1 MLISVFVIALS
12 AAPASPM
19 EVVKA
24 GHQHVQAV
32 LQSVEPS
39 VEKLN
44 AQADDFIDFVELSK
58 RSLGA
63 HWAKL
68 NKKQQEEFSSTLKA
82 LLRAN
87 YAHKILNG
95 DSNKGGGSEQQWGE
109 ETIDGNE
116 AKVTSVVMALNDKFP
131 IEYRL
136 WRPTESA
143 PWRIYDVVTEDVS
156 LVETYQDQFRRVI
169 AQKGYEGL
177 LATLKAKKAA
187 LEPGERH
194 ASARP

>member
-1 MLISVFVIALS
+1 
-12 AAPASPM
+12 M

-32 LQSVEPS
+32 VQSVEPS

-44 AQADDFIDFVELSK
+44 AQADEFIDFAELSK

-63 HWAKL
+63 QWAKL
-68 NKKQQEEFSSTLKA
+68 TKKQQDEFSSTLRA
-82 LLRAN
+82 VLRAN
-87 YAHKILNG
+87 YAHKILTG
-95 DSNKGGGSEQQWGE
+95 DSKGSNSQQQWGE

-116 AKVTSVVMALNDKFP
+116 AKVTSVVMALNDRFP

-136 WRPTESA
+136 WRPNEST

-156 LVETYQDQFRRVI
+156 LVDTYRDQFRKVI
-169 AQKGYEGL
+169 REKGYDKL
-177 LATLKAKKAA
+177 LETLKAKKAS
-187 LEPGERH
+187 LEGQSKRTQVSMTTAAEK
-194 ASARP
+194 